1 MWTYNVN
8 VFLFYIAY
16 VVTGPITKHVGERRV
31 ALVCS
36 TVASFSYILLAFS
49 TSAVALFFLFGIV
62 FGLSSGMTHSVSFVI
77 LPQYF
82 EKHRGL
88 VICLNVAT
96 VGFSLVA
103 NPQII
108 RALQVAFGAS
118 GAILVHA
125 GLILNTVVTSAL
137 FQPVKRHQ
145 RVCEATEDVPKNTIV
160 PEDMKNLPRFETIDE
175 KENTQINEENPD
187 KSLNVKHIAKE
198 VNRCFES
205 CKLFGVL
212 INGFA
217 FAVFLVGFSN
227 FAVLVPLMMKSSGY
241 NATNAALAVSCGS
254 LLNFLGRLSMAP
266 LADRPWFSNKHAYMS
281 GSVIAAIGSLGS
293 SMRILLKKLRNNSKH
308 FCVCVIVNSLDISP
322 FLLWDLRLLLVSLVV
337 WGTGVGVSMGLW
349 MVLVI
354 ETVGIEGYIPAI
366 GACGLIAALVT
377 VTLGPLTGVVRDLS
391 SSYMLS
397 VMLCSALQLTAAV
410 MWLFMPCATRRDL
423 RVKDKLQLPDAARS

>member
-281 GSVIAAIGSLGS
+281 GSVIAAIGSL
-293 SMRILLKKLRNNSKH
+293 
-308 FCVCVIVNSLDISP
+308 VSP